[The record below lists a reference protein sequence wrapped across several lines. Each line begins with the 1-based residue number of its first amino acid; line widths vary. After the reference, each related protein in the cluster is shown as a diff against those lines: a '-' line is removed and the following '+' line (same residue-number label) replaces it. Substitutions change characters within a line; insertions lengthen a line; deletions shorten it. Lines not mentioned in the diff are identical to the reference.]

1 MQKVFV
7 VAKNLF
13 WKLNQIVAR
22 LLTKFK
28 NIKNI
33 AVQIQI

>member
-7 VAKNLF
+7 VVKNLF
-13 WKLNQIVAR
+13 WKLNQNVAC
-22 LLTKFK
+22 LLKKFK

-33 AVQIQI
+33 AMQIQI

>member
-7 VAKNLF
+7 VVKNLF
-13 WKLNQIVAR
+13 WKLNQNVAC
-22 LLTKFK
+22 LLTKLK

-33 AVQIQI
+33 AVQIQM

>member
-7 VAKNLF
+7 VVKNLF
-13 WKLNQIVAR
+13 WKLNVAR
-22 LLTKFK
+22 LLTKLK

-33 AVQIQI
+33 AVQIQM

>member
-7 VAKNLF
+7 VVKNLF
-13 WKLNQIVAR
+13 WKLNVTR
-22 LLTKFK
+22 LLTKLK

-33 AVQIQI
+33 AVQIQM